1 MIPITLHTS
10 KFDGYENIY
19 SVNHLYLTVNH
30 ASGYIKVKNRNKCL
44 IFDDSINENGGL
56 LKNTLNFGMKSKS
69 KSSQ

>member
-44 IFDDSINENGGL
+44 TFDDSVNENGGL